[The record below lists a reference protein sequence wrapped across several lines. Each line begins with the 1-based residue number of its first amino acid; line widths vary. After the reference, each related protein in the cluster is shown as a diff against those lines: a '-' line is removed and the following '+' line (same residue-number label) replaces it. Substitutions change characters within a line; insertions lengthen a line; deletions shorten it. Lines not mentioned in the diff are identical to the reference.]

1 MELFRI
7 TAMFLVVLFHISGEI
22 EQLEKPSCADELSLL
37 YSINLLVTS
46 VTFVCVDMFVLLSG
60 WFGINSN
67 LKRIKSLIFQVLFY
81 SVSLYLLMLMLN
93 NDITC
98 SWHFLLSATGRTLF
112 FYNYWFIPAYLM
124 LCILAP
130 ILNAYIKQC
139 SERQYLATVIAILI
153 MQSIYGWL
161 GPEAGY
167 KEGTSPVSFII
178 LYLLGGYL
186 RQYAMRIKRLSKTT
200 LMACYVTFTIVSWL
214 IAMTGLITG
223 NQLIEHISWQ
233 FSSPLTIAAASCLLL
248 YFSKLQMGY
257 NKQINWIAASSFAVF
272 LIHCFPLFYYHV
284 FKNAVVAIYQSL
296 PLPVSLLALL
306 LFAVLLFM
314 ASVLI
319 DQIRIYL
326 SKKIIG
332 SPR

>member
-1 MELFRI
+1 ML
-7 TAMFLVVLFHISGEI
+7 LVVLFHISGEI
-22 EQLEKPSCADELSLL
+22 EQLEKPSCADELSLN

-46 VTFVCVDMFVLLSG
+46 ATFVCVDMFVLLSG
-60 WFGINSN
+60 WFSINSN

-81 SVSLYLLMLMLN
+81 SVSLYLLMLIFN

-98 SWHFLLSATGRTLF
+98 SWPFLLSATGRTLF
-112 FYNYWFIPAYLM
+112 FYNYWFVPAYLM

-139 SERQYLATVIAILI
+139 SERQYLTTVIAILV

-167 KEGTSPVSFII
+167 KEGTSPLSFVI

-186 RQYAMRIKRLSKTT
+186 RQYATRLKSLSKTT
-200 LMACYVTFTIVSWL
+200 LMACYVVFTILNWL
-214 IAMTGLITG
+214 IGIMAVVTGH
-223 NQLIEHISWQ
+223 QLIEHISWQ

-248 YFSKLQMGY
+248 FFSKLNMGY

-272 LIHCFPLFYYHV
+272 LIHCFPLFYYNV
-284 FKNAVVAIYQSL
+284 FKNTVVSIYQSL
-296 PLPVSLLALL
+296 PMPVSLLAQL

-314 ASVLI
+314 ASVFI

-326 SKKIIG
+326 SKKII
-332 SPR
+332 R